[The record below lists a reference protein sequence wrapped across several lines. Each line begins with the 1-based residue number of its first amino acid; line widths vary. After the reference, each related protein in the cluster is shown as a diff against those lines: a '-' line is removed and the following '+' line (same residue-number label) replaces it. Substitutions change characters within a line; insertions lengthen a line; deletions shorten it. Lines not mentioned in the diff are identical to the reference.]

1 MNKRITVRKGGF
13 LNASI
18 LTLVNLVLHAFVTTC
33 RHHCNILYV
42 GVDQASRSHL
52 QMVQKAAAAHLL
64 TETLTCEHMTPCL
77 QSLHRFAFKWSVS
90 NLDQLTSCLLLPCH
104 NGNTWGTELL
114 FLWPPNNGISSSPIL
129 GWI

>member
-1 MNKRITVRKGGF
+1 MKVETVLKVNKRITVRKGGF

-33 RHHCNILYV
+33 LHHCNILYV

-64 TETLTCEHMTPCL
+64 TETLTCEHMTPVF
-77 QSLHRFAFKWSVS
+77 SLY
-90 NLDQLTSCLLLPCH
+90 TGLLLS
-104 NGNTWGTELL
+104 GL
-114 FLWPPNNGISSSPIL
+114 SPT
-129 GWI
+129 

>member
-18 LTLVNLVLHAFVTTC
+18 LTLVNLVLHAFVTC
-33 RHHCNILYV
+33 LHILYV

-64 TETLTCEHMTPCL
+64 TETLTCEHMAPV
-77 QSLHRFAFKWSVS
+77 F
-90 NLDQLTSCLLLPCH
+90 NLYTGLLLS
-104 NGNTWGTELL
+104 GL
-114 FLWPPNNGISSSPIL
+114 SPT
-129 GWI
+129 

>member
-1 MNKRITVRKGGF
+1 MLLCCKISDLFQSFSTSCFKPRASNRGVKVETVLKMKKRITVRKGGF

-18 LTLVNLVLHAFVTTC
+18 LTLANLVLHAFVTTC
-33 RHHCNILYV
+33 LHHCNILYV

-77 QSLHRFAFKWSVS
+77 QSLHTFAF
-90 NLDQLTSCLLLPCH
+90 
-104 NGNTWGTELL
+104 NGL
-114 FLWPPNNGISSSPIL
+114 SPT
-129 GWI
+129 

>member
-33 RHHCNILYV
+33 LHILYV

-64 TETLTCEHMTPCL
+64 TETLTCEHMTPVL
-77 QSLHRFAFKWSVS
+77 SLY
-90 NLDQLTSCLLLPCH
+90 TGLLLS
-104 NGNTWGTELL
+104 GL
-114 FLWPPNNGISSSPIL
+114 SPT
-129 GWI
+129 